1 MGLRQ
6 GVIELLHALAGRVG
20 KGEKLLCDG
29 IAEDL
34 ELEKYTVEQCY
45 DGAKAYDLLLNE
57 AFDLLILDLNL
68 PGMDGL
74 DLLRVA
80 RAEGPQLRV
89 LILSARAGLSDR
101 ITGLDLG
108 ADDYL
113 TKPFAL
119 EELEA
124 RVRSLLRR
132 EFVSRDTALTTA
144 GLTLDTR
151 SRSISAGGEPL
162 ELTPREFAILEH
174 LMLHQNRWVSQ
185 EELMEHV
192 LESNANPFSNV
203 VRMHISSLRKK
214 LREALSG
221 DPIQTK
227 VGQGY
232 RLMEDS
238 EP

>member
-1 MGLRQ
+1 MRIL
-6 GVIELLHALAGRVG
+6 VVED
-20 KGEKLLCDG
+20 EKLLCDG

-34 ELEKYTVEQCY
+34 ELEKYTVERCY
-45 DGAKAYDLLLNE
+45 NGTDAHDLLLSE
-57 AFDLLILDLNL
+57 SFDLLILDLNL

-74 DLLRVA
+74 DLLRAV
-80 RAEGPQLRV
+80 RTERPELRV
-89 LILSARAGLSDR
+89 LILSARAELSDR
-101 ITGLDLG
+101 VAGLDLG

-132 EFVSRDTALTTA
+132 EFVSRNQVLTMT
-144 GLTLDTR
+144 GLTLDTS
-151 SRSISAGGEPL
+151 SRSISAGGSPL
-162 ELTPREFAILEH
+162 ELTPREFAVLEH
-174 LMLHQNRWVSQ
+174 LMLHRDRWVSQ
-185 EELMEHV
+185 EELMDHV
-192 LESNANPFSNV
+192 LESDANPFSNV

-214 LREALSG
+214 LRKALGS

-232 RLMEDS
+232 RLTE
-238 EP
+238 ETAP

>member
-1 MGLRQ
+1 MR
-6 GVIELLHALAGRVG
+6 ILL
-20 KGEKLLCDG
+20 
-29 IAEDL
+29 AEDERSLSRAVTALL
-34 ELEKYTVEQCY
+34 ERNHYAVDVVY
-45 DGAKAYDLLLNE
+45 DGAEALDYLEGGNYD
-57 AFDLLILDLNL
+57 ALILDIMM
-68 PGMDGL
+68 PKVDGL
-74 DLLRVA
+74 EVLRRLRERGNAIPVLMLTA
-80 RAEGPQLRV
+80 RSELTDRV
-89 LILSARAGLSDR
+89 N
-101 ITGLDLG
+101 GLDSG
-108 ADDYL
+108 ADYYL

>member
-80 RAEGPQLRV
+80 RAEWPQLRV
-89 LILSARAGLSDR
+89 LILSARQGCL
-101 ITGLDLG
+101 TG
-108 ADDYL
+108 
-113 TKPFAL
+113 
-119 EELEA
+119 
-124 RVRSLLRR
+124 
-132 EFVSRDTALTTA
+132 
-144 GLTLDTR
+144 
-151 SRSISAGGEPL
+151 
-162 ELTPREFAILEH
+162 
-174 LMLHQNRWVSQ
+174 
-185 EELMEHV
+185 
-192 LESNANPFSNV
+192 
-203 VRMHISSLRKK
+203 
-214 LREALSG
+214 
-221 DPIQTK
+221 
-227 VGQGY
+227 
-232 RLMEDS
+232 
-238 EP
+238 

>member
-80 RAEGPQLRV
+80 RAEWPQLRV

-119 EELEA
+119 GELEA

-162 ELTPREFAILEH
+162 
-174 LMLHQNRWVSQ
+174 
-185 EELMEHV
+185 EHV